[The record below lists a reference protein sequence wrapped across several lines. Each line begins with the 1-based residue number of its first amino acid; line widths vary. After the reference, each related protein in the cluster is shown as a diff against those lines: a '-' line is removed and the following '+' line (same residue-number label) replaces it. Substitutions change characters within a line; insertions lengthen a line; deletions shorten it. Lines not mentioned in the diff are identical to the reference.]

1 MPSIVNSVSLLFLVA
16 DPHRAQPSRPS
27 MSPYSLPPLL
37 LRQPSTCLAS
47 LHRSATSSVQHC
59 LSSAHPKLCP
69 SYSVSKLCSAV
80 SLICSVLNL
89 CQDPQTIIYS
99 RTHRTV
105 LQALPFT
112 LTISLLSQITTETP
126 TPSFFHLSCE
136 LSVASTFTVAT
147 HSHSHPNILSLLQL
161 RLKKLHFLRLN
172 FHIGF
177 IVAKVCSVFPNK
189 TKLHLNCCCVL
200 YSHYVFSCH

>member
-1 MPSIVNSVSLLFLVA
+1 
-16 DPHRAQPSRPS
+16 

-47 LHRSATSSVQHC
+47 LHRSATSSVQCIHC

-80 SLICSVLNL
+80 SLICSVLML

-99 RTHRTV
+99 RSHRTV

-112 LTISLLSQITTETP
+112 LTISLLSQITTDSNP
-126 TPSFFHLSCE
+126 FIFFFSLVNR
-136 LSVASTFTVAT
+136 LLL
-147 HSHSHPNILSLLQL
+147 PPSLLLLTPIHTQ
-161 RLKKLHFLRLN
+161 
-172 FHIGF
+172 IS
-177 IVAKVCSVFPNK
+177 C
-189 TKLHLNCCCVL
+189 L
-200 YSHYVFSCH
+200 YYS